1 MKVKIALAQMACEW
15 DAKANL
21 RKALSLMQ
29 KAKAKG
35 AEIICFP
42 ELTFTIFFPAYRAD
56 AKYFDWAEPIPG
68 PTTKMVAKRAK
79 ELKLATLVNL
89 FEKAGHG
96 RYHDTSVAMDSE
108 GKILGTARMM
118 HIAEEPYFNGKYYY
132 WPGDG
137 GFPVFD
143 AGMCKIAIA
152 ACYDRHF
159 PEQMRMLTLNGAEII
174 FSPMAG
180 AVTEPVAMY
189 RAEMQG
195 YAFSNGIFIAVVNRT
210 GKEESV
216 EFAGESFVVAPSGQI
231 IATAKRGEEELLLC
245 DIEADE
251 IEMERRK
258 RPFLRDRRPEIY
270 RGLSEK

>member
-1 MKVKIALAQMACEW
+1 VKVKIALAQMACEW
-15 DAKANL
+15 DAKTNL
-21 RKALSLMQ
+21 RKALGLMQ

-42 ELTFTIFFPAYRAD
+42 ELTFNIFFPAYRAD
-56 AKYFDWAEPIPG
+56 AKYFDWAEPVPG
-68 PTTKMVAKRAK
+68 PTAKLVAKRAK
-79 ELKLATLVNL
+79 ELKLTTLVNL

-96 RYHDTSVAMDSE
+96 KYHDTSVAIDAD
-108 GKILGTARMM
+108 GKILGAARMM
-118 HIAEEPYFNGKYYY
+118 HIAEEPYANEKYYY

-143 AGMCKIAIA
+143 AGLCRIGMAT
-152 ACYDRHF
+152 CYDRHF
-159 PEQMRMLTLNGAEII
+159 PEQMRLLTLNGAEII

-180 AVTEPVAMY
+180 ITTDPFAMY

-195 YAFSNGIFIAVVNRT
+195 CAFANGVFIALVNRA
-210 GKEESV
+210 GKEENV
-216 EFAGESFVVAPSGQI
+216 EFTGESFVVAPSGQI
-231 IATAKRGEEELLLC
+231 ISTAKRGEEELLLC
-245 DIEADE
+245 DIDTDE
-251 IEMERRK
+251 IETERRK